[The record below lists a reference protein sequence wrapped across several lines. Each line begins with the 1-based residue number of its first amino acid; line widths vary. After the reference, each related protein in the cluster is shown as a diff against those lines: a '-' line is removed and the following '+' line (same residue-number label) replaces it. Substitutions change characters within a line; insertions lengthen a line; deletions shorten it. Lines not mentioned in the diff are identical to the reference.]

1 MPAALDAAP
10 ARVPFGVAALDPR
23 TRLLGAFAAVVAV
36 ALLSSLPVLAAAA
49 LGAFALALA
58 AGPAAAA
65 LMRRLVHLEGFMLVL
80 LALLPFTVPGTPL
93 FGAPPLVASTEGL
106 VRAVEILLKVNAC
119 GFLVFALLGG
129 LEPVRIGAAALALKA
144 PERLVQLFLLVVRY
158 GGVLRAET
166 ARLQEAMRA
175 RAFVPR
181 SSLHTRSLHTWRT
194 YGHMLGMVLVRAL
207 ERAERVS
214 EAMRCRG
221 YSGRLP
227 VPAERP
233 AFGPADLA
241 FALML
246 AAAILAAFAAERLS

>member
-1 MPAALDAAP
+1 MPAALGAAVAP
-10 ARVPFGVAALDPR
+10 LRLGVEALDPR
-23 TRLLGAFAAVVAV
+23 TRLLGAFVAVVAV
-36 ALLSSLPVLAAAA
+36 ALLSSLPVLAVAA
-49 LGAFALALA
+49 LGALALALA
-58 AGPAAAA
+58 AGPGAAA

-80 LALLPFTVPGTPL
+80 LAFLPFTVPGTPL
-93 FGAPPLVASTEGL
+93 FGAPPLAASAEGFA
-106 VRAVEILLKVNAC
+106 RALQILLKVNAC

-175 RAFVPR
+175 RAFAPR
-181 SSLHTRSLHTWRT
+181 SSLHTWRT

-221 YSGRLP
+221 FAGRLP
-227 VPAERP
+227 APAERP

-241 FALML
+241 FALLL
-246 AAAILAAFAAERLS
+246 AAAILAALAAERLP